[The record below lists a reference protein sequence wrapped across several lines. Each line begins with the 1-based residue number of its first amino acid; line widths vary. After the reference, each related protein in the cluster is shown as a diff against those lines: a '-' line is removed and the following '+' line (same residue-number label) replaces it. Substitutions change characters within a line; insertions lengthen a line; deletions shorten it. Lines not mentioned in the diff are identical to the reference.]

1 MTQHFFSYSELQF
14 GRFKVF
20 SEVSNPIL
28 AARLLSELG
37 DFLKGACGSK
47 CITMLRLARPCEC
60 PYKERPFA
68 E

>member
-1 MTQHFFSYSELQF
+1 MTQHLLFIFEMQF

-37 DFLKGACGSK
+37 DFQTGAHGSK

>member
-1 MTQHFFSYSELQF
+1 MTQHLLFIFEMQF

-37 DFLKGACGSK
+37 DFLKGARGSK